1 MQIKEFMKAGH
12 PPTLFASFLY
22 FDISFMIWVL
32 LGPLGVVIA
41 KDLNLT
47 PSQKGFMVALPY
59 LSGAFARFFMGMAV
73 DRIGAKLTGAI
84 GQILVIAGLAWA
96 WLAQIDSLTQVQIL
110 GLFLGIAGASF
121 AVSLPLASR
130 WYPPE
135 AQGLAMG
142 IAGAGNSGT
151 VFSALFAPLLAKH
164 FGWNNVFGMALIPAV
179 VTLIVFLILAK
190 DAPNQPPP
198 KTLKQYGE
206 MLKDKD
212 TWWFMAFYSVTFGGF
227 SGLAASLVIYF
238 NAQFGIDSVHAGYL
252 AAGCVLA
259 GSVARPIG
267 GRVADRFG
275 GIRTLQILY
284 GVVAVSLGLVALFYT
299 NLVLTL
305 VFFVTGMLGL
315 GMGNGS
321 VFQLIPQRFRKEIGI
336 MTGLVGMA
344 GGIGGFYLA
353 TSLGVS
359 KQITGSYQAG
369 FLVFVAL
376 AVFALLGLLG
386 VKKRWRSTWGSPLN
400 TTAKV

>member
-73 DRIGAKLTGAI
+73 DRIGAKLTGGI
-84 GQILVIAGLAWA
+84 GQILVIGALAWA
-96 WLAQIDSLTQVQIL
+96 WLVQIDSLSQVQIL

-179 VTLIVFLILAK
+179 LTLVVYWILAK

-259 GSVARPIG
+259 GSVARPVG

-275 GIRTLQILY
+275 GIKTLQIIY
-284 GVVAVSLGLVALFYT
+284 GVVAVSLALVALFST

-353 TSLGVS
+353 TSLGMS
-359 KQITGSYQAG
+359 KQLTGSYQGG

-376 AVFALLGLLG
+376 AVVALLGLLG

>member
-1 MQIKEFMKAGH
+1 MQLKEFMKAGH

-32 LGPLGVVIA
+32 LGPLGVVIS
-41 KDLNLT
+41 KDLHLS
-47 PSQKGFMVALPY
+47 PAQKGFMVALPY
-59 LSGAFARFFMGMAV
+59 LSGAVARFFMGLAV
-73 DRIGAKLTGAI
+73 DRIGAKFTGTI
-84 GQILVIAGLAWA
+84 GQILVIGGLAWA
-96 WLAQIDSLTQVQIL
+96 WLVHIDTLPQIQIL
-110 GLFLGIAGASF
+110 GIFLGIAGASF

-151 VFSALFAPLLAKH
+151 VFSALFAPLLAKS
-164 FGWNNVFGMALIPAV
+164 FGWSNVFGMAIIPAML
-179 VTLIVFLILAK
+179 TLFVYLALAK

-198 KTLKQYGE
+198 KTLRQYATI
-206 MLKDKD
+206 LNAAD
-212 TWWFMAFYSVTFGGF
+212 TWWFMGFYSVTFGGF

-284 GVVAVSLGLVALFYT
+284 LVVAVSLSLVAICSHSLP
-299 NLVLTL
+299 LTL

-321 VFQLIPQRFRKEIGI
+321 VFQIIPQRFRKEIGL

-353 TSLGVS
+353 TSLGMA
-359 KQITGSYQAG
+359 KQYTGSYQTG

-376 AVFALLGLLG
+376 ALFALLGLVG
-386 VKKRWRSTWGSPLN
+386 VKKRWRSTWGSPLV
-400 TTAKV
+400 TSARI

>member
-73 DRIGAKLTGAI
+73 DRIGAKLTGGI
-84 GQILVIAGLAWA
+84 GQILVIGALAWA
-96 WLAQIDSLTQVQIL
+96 WLVQIDSLSQVQIL

-179 VTLIVFLILAK
+179 ITLVVYWIMAK

-259 GSVARPIG
+259 GSVARPVG

-275 GIRTLQILY
+275 GIKTLQIIY
-284 GVVAVSLGLVALFYT
+284 GVVAVSLALVALFST

-353 TSLGVS
+353 TSLGMS
-359 KQITGSYQAG
+359 KQLTGSYQGG
-369 FLVFVAL
+369 FLVFVGL
-376 AVFALLGLLG
+376 AVVALLGLLG

>member
-73 DRIGAKLTGAI
+73 DRIGAKLTGTI
-84 GQILVIAGLAWA
+84 GQILVIAGLSWA
-96 WLAQIDSLTQVQIL
+96 WLSQIDSLTQVQIL

-179 VTLIVFLILAK
+179 LTLVVYLILAK

-212 TWWFMAFYSVTFGGF
+212 TWWFMGFYSVTFGGF

-238 NAQFGIDSVHAGYL
+238 NSQFGIDSVHAGYL

-259 GSVARPIG
+259 GSVARPVG

-284 GVVAVSLGLVALFYT
+284 GVVAVSLALVALFYT

-359 KQITGSYQAG
+359 KQLTGSYQAG

-376 AVFALLGLLG
+376 AVVALLGLLG

>member
-32 LGPLGVVIA
+32 LGPLGVAIA
-41 KDLNLT
+41 KDLDLD

-73 DRIGAKLTGAI
+73 DRIGAKATGI
-84 GQILVIAGLAWA
+84 VGQVLVIGGLSWA
-96 WLAQIDSLTQVQIL
+96 WIGGIHTLSQVHVL

-164 FGWNNVFGMALIPAV
+164 LGWNAVFGVALIPALL
-179 VTLIVFLILAK
+179 TLLAFVWLAK
-190 DAPNQPPP
+190 DAPDQPPP
-198 KTLKQYGE
+198 KTLRQYGKV
-206 MLKDKD
+206 LKDKD
-212 TWWFMAFYSVTFGGF
+212 TWWFMGFYSVTFGGF

-238 NAQFGIDSVHAGYL
+238 NAQFGVDPVHAGYL

-275 GIRTLQILY
+275 GIRSLQTIYL
-284 GVVAVSLGLVALFYT
+284 VVAVSLALVAVFSQ
-299 NLVLTL
+299 NIALTL

-321 VFQLIPQRFRKEIGI
+321 VFQLIPQRFRKEIGLL
-336 MTGLVGMA
+336 TGLVGMA
-344 GGIGGFYLA
+344 GGLGGFYLA
-353 TSLGVS
+353 TSLGVA
-359 KQITGSYQAG
+359 KQVTGTYATG
-369 FLVFVAL
+369 FYVFVGL
-376 AVFALLGLLG
+376 AVLAFLGVLG
-386 VKKRWRSTWGSPLN
+386 VKRRWRSTWGSPLN
-400 TTAKV
+400 TTARI

>member
-1 MQIKEFMKAGH
+1 MQIRDFLKAGH

-32 LGPLGVVIA
+32 LGPLGVAIA
-41 KDLNLT
+41 KDLDLS
-47 PSQKGFMVALPY
+47 PGQKGFMVALPY

-73 DRIGAKLTGAI
+73 DRIGAKLTGTI
-84 GQILVIAGLAWA
+84 GQVLVIGGLAWA
-96 WLAQIDSLTQVQIL
+96 WLVQVDSLSQVHVL

-164 FGWNNVFGMALIPAV
+164 FGWSAVFGLALIPAV
-179 VTLIVFLILAK
+179 VTLVVYQILAK
-190 DAPNQPPP
+190 DAPDQPPP

-206 MLKDKD
+206 VLRDRD
-212 TWWFMAFYSVTFGGF
+212 TWWFMGFYSVTFGGF

-238 NAQFGIDSVHAGYL
+238 NAQFGIDAVHAGYL

-267 GRVADRFG
+267 GRLADRFG
-275 GIRTLQILY
+275 GIRSLQMLY
-284 GVVAVSLGLVALFYT
+284 VVVAVSLSLVALFASS
-299 NLVLTL
+299 LVLTL

-321 VFQLIPQRFRKEIGI
+321 VFQLIPQRFRKEIGL

-353 TSLGVS
+353 TSLGLA
-359 KQITGSYQAG
+359 KQYTGSYQTG
-369 FLVFVAL
+369 FLVFVGLALLAL
-376 AVFALLGLLG
+376 AGLVG

-400 TTAKV
+400 TSAKV

>member
-41 KDLNLT
+41 KDLNLS

-73 DRIGAKLTGAI
+73 DRIGAKLTGTI
-84 GQILVIAGLAWA
+84 GQILVIAALAWA
-96 WLAQIDSLTQVQIL
+96 WMAQIETLSQVQVL

-151 VFSALFAPLLAKH
+151 VFSALFAPLLAQH
-164 FGWNNVFGMALIPAV
+164 FGWNNVFGLALIPALLTLV
-179 VTLIVFLILAK
+179 VYLLLAK
-190 DAPNQPPP
+190 DAPDQPPP
-198 KTLKQYGE
+198 KTLRQYGE

-238 NAQFGIDSVHAGYL
+238 NAQFGIDSVQAGYL

-259 GSVARPIG
+259 GSVARPVG

-275 GIRTLQILY
+275 GVRTLQILY
-284 GVVAVSLGLVALFYT
+284 GVVAVSLSLVALFST

-353 TSLGVS
+353 TSLGLS
-359 KQITGSYQAG
+359 KQWTGSYQAG
-369 FLVFVAL
+369 FMVFVAL
-376 AVFALLGLLG
+376 AVFALLGVVG

-400 TTAKV
+400 TSARI

>member
-73 DRIGAKLTGAI
+73 DRIGAKLTGGI
-84 GQILVIAGLAWA
+84 GQILVICALAWA
-96 WLAQIDSLTQVQIL
+96 WLVQIDSLSQVQIL

-179 VTLIVFLILAK
+179 ITLIVYWIMAK

-259 GSVARPIG
+259 GSVARPVG

-275 GIRTLQILY
+275 GIKTLQIIY
-284 GVVAVSLGLVALFYT
+284 GVVAVSLALVALFST

-353 TSLGVS
+353 TSLGMS
-359 KQITGSYQAG
+359 KQLTGSYQGG

-376 AVFALLGLLG
+376 AVVALLGLLG

>member
-32 LGPLGVVIA
+32 LGPLGVAIA
-41 KDLNLT
+41 KDLHLS

-73 DRIGAKLTGAI
+73 DRIGAKVTGAI
-84 GQILVIAGLAWA
+84 GQILVIGGLSWA
-96 WLAQIDSLTQVQIL
+96 WLSHIQTLSEVQIL

-164 FGWNNVFGMALIPAV
+164 FGWNAVFGMALIPAV
-179 VTLIVFLILAK
+179 VTLVLYLILAK
-190 DAPNQPPP
+190 DAPHQPPP

-206 MLKDKD
+206 MLGDRD

-238 NAQFGIDSVHAGYL
+238 NAQFGIDAVHAGYL

-259 GSVARPIG
+259 GSVARPVG

-284 GVVAVSLGLVALFYT
+284 GVVAVSLALVTIFYS
-299 NLVLTL
+299 NLILTL

-321 VFQLIPQRFRKEIGI
+321 VFQIIPQRFRKEIGI

-353 TSLGVS
+353 TSLGMS
-359 KQITGSYQAG
+359 KQLTGSYQAG

-376 AVFALLGLLG
+376 AVFALLGLVG
-386 VKKRWRSTWGSPLN
+386 VKRRWRSTWGSPLN
-400 TTAKV
+400 TTARI